1 MKKRL
6 SFLLAVG
13 MICASAFPGVAGA
26 TTIDDLM
33 QAGTGNRRG
42 SCAFRRAGNHFCTE
56 QPAGWYR
63 PERDEQFLCDSV
75 SDQLL
80 RRSCDL

>member
-33 QAGTGNRRG
+33 QAD
-42 SCAFRRAGNHFCTE
+42 TE
-56 QPAGWYR
+56 GA
-63 PERDEQFLCDSV
+63 EEEQFLCDSV

>member
-33 QAGTGNRRG
+33 QAGTEG
-42 SCAFRRAGNHFCTE
+42 AEEETAGD
-56 QPAGWYR
+56 AALADAR
-63 PERDEQFLCDSV
+63 KSLLC
-75 SDQLL
+75 
-80 RRSCDL
+80 

>member
-13 MICASAFPGVAGA
+13 MICASAFPAVAGA

-33 QAGTGNRRG
+33 QADTEGADEGT
-42 SCAFRRAGNHFCTE
+42 AEDAALADA
-56 QPAGWYR
+56 Q
-63 PERDEQFLCDSV
+63 
-75 SDQLL
+75 
-80 RRSCDL
+80 

>member
-33 QAGTGNRRG
+33 QAGTEG
-42 SCAFRRAGNHFCTE
+42 AE
-56 QPAGWYR
+56 
-63 PERDEQFLCDSV
+63 
-75 SDQLL
+75 
-80 RRSCDL
+80 

>member
-33 QAGTGNRRG
+33 QGG
-42 SCAFRRAGNHFCTE
+42 
-56 QPAGWYR
+56 
-63 PERDEQFLCDSV
+63 
-75 SDQLL
+75 
-80 RRSCDL
+80 